1 MRVKAILDNELLN
14 WIEIEKDTITEVD
27 DLLWDY
33 LLRAYWDRWEKV
45 EDDEVEDEKED
56 KDENDE
62 VEDEK
67 EEKKTAKKTK

>member
-1 MRVKAILDNELLN
+1 MRVRAILDNELLN

-45 EDDEVEDEKED
+45 EDEEVKEDDKENDKEDEEEDEEVE
-56 KDENDE
+56 
-62 VEDEK
+62 
-67 EEKKTAKKTK
+67 KKPAKKTK